1 MRDLGRRENAFRRA
15 AAIAGCLVLLMAIVF
30 PAKPPH
36 LDTTND
42 QIVAESMDVMTWGMW
57 DAERE
62 QLQEECE
69 ELAALMRRKNRPQDP
84 LPVKKPGDMSQA
96 ERFKP
101 LDGMTLAQIRF
112 KLKAE
117 RREQIKTTAK

>member
-1 MRDLGRRENAFRRA
+1 
-15 AAIAGCLVLLMAIVF
+15 MAVVF

-36 LDTTND
+36 VDATND
-42 QIVAESMDVMTWGMW
+42 HTVAESMEVMTRGMW

-62 QLQEECE
+62 QFQEDCQD
-69 ELAALMRRKNRPQDP
+69 LAALMWHKNTPKDGM
-84 LPVKKPGDMSQA
+84 PVKKPGDMSQA

-101 LDGMTLAQIRF
+101 LDGMTVAKIRF
-112 KLKAE
+112 NLKAE

>member
-1 MRDLGRRENAFRRA
+1 
-15 AAIAGCLVLLMAIVF
+15 
-30 PAKPPH
+30 
-36 LDTTND
+36 
-42 QIVAESMDVMTWGMW
+42 MDVMTRGMW

-69 ELAALMRRKNRPQDP
+69 ELAALMRRKNTPKDG

-112 KLKAE
+112 KLDAE
-117 RREQIKTTAK
+117 RREQMKTKAE